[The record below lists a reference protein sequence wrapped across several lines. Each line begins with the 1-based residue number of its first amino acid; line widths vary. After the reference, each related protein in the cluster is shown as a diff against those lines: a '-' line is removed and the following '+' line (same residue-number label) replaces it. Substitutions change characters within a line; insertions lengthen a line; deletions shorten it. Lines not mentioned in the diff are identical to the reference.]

1 MEKSNRS
8 GALTEPAVFRSTGSM
23 FIPRSTSSVTLS
35 VVAEDAITIGGVD
48 LADPDT
54 YLSGMPYDA
63 FRELRR
69 RAPVAWHPYGD
80 GPGFLALTGYDEV
93 LAVSRDSAT
102 WSSQSAGVFF
112 EVPRPEDEFQLELMM
127 LTMDPPRHTKLRSLV
142 SKGFTPRQVAK
153 LNNHVAEMAR
163 EIVDDVVE
171 RGECDFVADI
181 AGALPSYVIAELL
194 GIPLEDGRR
203 LYELTEVMNSGAV
216 GDTHSD
222 LSHVL
227 DAQMQMFQYGTEL
240 AARKREAP
248 GDDIAT
254 SLLAAEVDGERLTD
268 LEFNMFFLL
277 LINAGGD
284 TTRNLVAAGILAMM
298 EHPAEQARLAADPS
312 LLPTAIEEMLRYT
325 SPVTVFVRTATTDT
339 ELRGIPVKAGDR
351 AAMFYP
357 SANRDESRFADSDRF
372 DIGRAPNPHLAFGG
386 GGTHFC
392 LGANLA
398 RVEATAIIPE
408 VLARM
413 GGLELAGPVERVRS
427 NLMNGIRSMPVKFT
441 PSTVPV
447 SS

>member
-1 MEKSNRS
+1 M
-8 GALTEPAVFRSTGSM
+8 AD
-23 FIPRSTSSVTLS
+23 
-35 VVAEDAITIGGVD
+35 DAITIGGVD
-48 LADPDT
+48 LSDPDT
-54 YLSGMPYDA
+54 YASGMPHAA

-69 RAPVAWHPYGD
+69 RAPVAWHPYAD
-80 GPGFLALTGYDEV
+80 GPGFLALTGYEEV

-112 EVPRPEDEFQLELMM
+112 EIPRPGDEFQLELMM

-153 LNNHVAEMAR
+153 LNNHVADMAR
-163 EIVDDVVE
+163 EIVDDVVQ
-171 RGECDFVADI
+171 RGECDFVDDI

-203 LYELTEVMNSGAV
+203 LYELTEIMNSGAV
-216 GDTHSD
+216 GDTHHDVSP
-222 LSHVL
+222 VL

-240 AARKREAP
+240 AARKREVP

-254 SLLAAEVDGERLTD
+254 SLLEAEVDGERLTD

-298 EHPAEQARLAADPS
+298 EHPDQQARLAADPS

-325 SPVTVFVRTATTDT
+325 SPVTVFVRTATKDT
-339 ELRGIPVKAGDR
+339 ELRGMPVKAGDR

-357 SANRDESRFADSDRF
+357 SANRDESRFADPDRF

-408 VLARM
+408 VLSRM
-413 GGLELAGPVERVRS
+413 KGLELAGPVERVRS
-427 NLMNGIRSMPVKFT
+427 NLMNGIHSMPVTFT
-441 PSTVPV
+441 ASTVPV
-447 SS
+447 SG

>member
-1 MEKSNRS
+1 
-8 GALTEPAVFRSTGSM
+8 
-23 FIPRSTSSVTLS
+23 
-35 VVAEDAITIGGVD
+35 VAEDAISVGGVD

-54 YLSGMPYDA
+54 YLSGMPFNG

-69 RAPVAWHPYGD
+69 RAPVAWHPYKD

-93 LAVSRDSAT
+93 LSVSRDSAT

-112 EVPRPEDEFQLELMM
+112 DVPGPGDEFQLALMM

-142 SKGFTPRQVAK
+142 SKGFTPRQVAR
-153 LNNHVAEMAR
+153 LNDHVAAMAR
-163 EIVDDVVE
+163 QIVDDVAE
-171 RGECDFVADI
+171 RGECDFVNDV

-203 LYELTEVMNSGAV
+203 LYALTETMNSGAV
-216 GDTHSD
+216 GDAGEQ
-222 LSHVL
+222 SHAV

-240 AARKREAP
+240 AARKRAVP

-254 SLLAAEVDGERLTD
+254 ALLEAEVDGERLTD

-284 TTRNLVAAGILAMM
+284 TTRNLVAAGILALM
-298 EHPAEQARLAADPS
+298 ENPGQQARLAADPS

-325 SPVTVFVRTATTDT
+325 SPVTVFVRTATKDT
-339 ELRGIPVKAGDR
+339 ELRSIPVKAGER

-357 SANRDESRFADSDRF
+357 SANRDETRFDNPDRF

-398 RVEATAIIPE
+398 RVEAAAIIPE
-408 VLARM
+408 VLSRM
-413 GGLELAGPVERVRS
+413 NDLELAGPVERTRS
-427 NLMNGIRSMPVKFT
+427 NLINGIHSMPVRFT
-441 PSTVPV
+441 PARRLAVRS
-447 SS
+447 